1 MVKFE
6 CGFRGVLF
14 SYRFHRCNS
23 SGTTMR
29 KTQKELLCV
38 QAGSLKA
45 LGQRSAFRLLPVIE
59 LFMLRRTDTGDDDDD
74 HYSYTLLERLCIS
87 HSSE

>member
-14 SYRFHRCNS
+14 SYRLHRCNS

-45 LGQRSAFRLLPVIE
+45 SGQTASCDRALHAPKN
-59 LFMLRRTDTGDDDDD
+59 
-74 HYSYTLLERLCIS
+74 
-87 HSSE
+87 

>member
-1 MVKFE
+1 MQFIRNHDEENTERAALCAGWQFE
-6 CGFRGVLF
+6 
-14 SYRFHRCNS
+14 
-23 SGTTMR
+23 
-29 KTQKELLCV
+29 
-38 QAGSLKA
+38 
-45 LGQRSAFRLLPVIE
+45 GQRSAFRLLPVIE